1 MSTMFSPDILP
12 ESADPESSTQYG
24 NVNIIHEQ
32 IECKHSSVT
41 YYDNIAESN
50 TFIIEEKSP
59 KFEGYETRIFKGV
72 VVKENNGT
80 YNWWRS
86 IK

>member
-1 MSTMFSPDILP
+1 MIFHPDILS
-12 ESADPESSTQYG
+12 ENSDPQGSIRYG
-24 NVNIIHEQ
+24 NVNIVHEQ
-32 IECKHSSVT
+32 IECRHTSVT

-50 TFIIEEKSP
+50 SFIIEDRSP
-59 KFEGYETRIFKGV
+59 EYNGYEVHIFKGV

-86 IK
+86 IQ